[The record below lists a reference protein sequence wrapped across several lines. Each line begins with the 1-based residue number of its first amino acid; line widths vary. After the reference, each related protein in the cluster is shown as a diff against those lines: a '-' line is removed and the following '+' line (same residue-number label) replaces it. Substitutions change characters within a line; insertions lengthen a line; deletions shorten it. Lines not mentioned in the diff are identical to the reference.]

1 MKGQQKVSLM
11 KRQQMLLLSLVIF
24 VLIVSSGYFYYQ
36 YEKYAIRREKYSE
49 LKTIADLKTDQI
61 VHWREE
67 RLADAHVFSES
78 PFIRHAIQYWS
89 FSKDNTLEKDILERL
104 SLIRYNYKYE
114 DVFIVSAEGKIL
126 LSIDTTHH
134 HMDEVTIDF
143 CNKALRDRI
152 TFFSDLYFCPTHNT
166 IHFDIIAPIS
176 NNKNIPVA
184 VLILRVNPYDYL
196 YPLIQSWPT
205 SSKSAET
212 LVIRKDG
219 DSVLYVNE
227 LRHISNTALKL
238 RIPLT
243 SIETPSVQA
252 VLGQVG
258 ICEGLDY
265 RGMKVLADRRPIPG
279 SPWFMIAKVDQREI
293 FSELYY
299 RSVIVIIVT
308 LILLLLLG
316 VGMAWLYNNRQ
327 KNIYRE
333 LLETGTAL
341 QESQGEFR
349 ATLYSIGDAVITTD
363 VKGCI
368 RNMNGVAEKLTG
380 WKESDAVGRSIVD
393 VFQIVNEES
402 SAKVESPV
410 QRVLKEGLVVGL
422 ANHTLLISKDGKEIP
437 IADSGAPI
445 RNDKKDITG
454 VVLVFRDQTKERI
467 TQKALREN
475 EAKFRTLVENIP
487 QKILMK
493 DQNYKWVSINE
504 NLARDFGFRP
514 EEVVGKMDADLFT
527 PELAAKYHSDDV
539 RIIET
544 GKTEELEEKYMVGGK
559 ETWVNTIKTPVRDLN
574 GKIVGVLGIF
584 WDITERKQAEEKIL
598 SQLEELKRW
607 QEVTLGREDRNRQL
621 KHEVNEL
628 LRRLGEPIRY
638 PSQENGGIKDTS
650 PSEGLLT

>member
-49 LKTIADLKTDQI
+49 LKTIADLKIDQI

-78 PFIRHAIQYWS
+78 PFIRHALQRWLL
-89 FSKDNTLEKDILERL
+89 SKDNTLEKDLLERL
-104 SLIRYNYKYE
+104 SLINYKYE

-134 HMDEVTIDF
+134 HIDSVTIDF

-184 VLILRVNPYDYL
+184 VLVLRVNPYDYL

-243 SIETPSVQA
+243 SIETPAVQA

-258 ICEGLDY
+258 ICEGIDY
-265 RGMKVLADRRPIPG
+265 RGVNVLADRRPIPG
-279 SPWFMIAKVDQREI
+279 SPWFMIAKVDQGEI

-539 RIIET
+539 RIMET

>member
-24 VLIVSSGYFYYQ
+24 ILIVSGGYFYYQ

-49 LKTIADLKTDQI
+49 LKTIADLKIDQI

-78 PFIRHAIQYWS
+78 PFIRHALQRWLL
-89 FSKDNTLEKDILERL
+89 SKDNTLEKDLLERL
-104 SLIRYNYKYE
+104 SLINYKYE

-134 HMDEVTIDF
+134 HIDSVTIDF

-184 VLILRVNPYDYL
+184 VLVLRVNPYDYL

-243 SIETPSVQA
+243 SIETPAVQA

-258 ICEGLDY
+258 ICEGIDY
-265 RGMKVLADRRPIPG
+265 RGVNVLADRRPIPG
-279 SPWFMIAKVDQREI
+279 SPWFMIAKVDQGEI

-445 RNDKKDITG
+445 RNEKKDITG

-514 EEVVGKMDADLFT
+514 EEVVCKMDADLFT

-539 RIIET
+539 RIMET

>member
-11 KRQQMLLLSLVIF
+11 KRQQMMLLSLVIF
-24 VLIVSSGYFYYQ
+24 ILIVSGGYFYYQ
-36 YEKYAIRREKYSE
+36 YEKYATRREKYSE

-67 RLADAHVFSES
+67 RLTDAHVFSES
-78 PFIRHAIQYWS
+78 PFIRHAIQRWLL
-89 FSKDNTLEKDILERL
+89 SKDNTLEKDLLERL
-104 SLIRYNYKYE
+104 SLINYKYE

-126 LSIDTTHH
+126 LSLDTMLH
-134 HMDEVTIDF
+134 HMDSVTINF
-143 CNKALRDRI
+143 CNKALRERR
-152 TFFSDLYFCPTHNT
+152 TFFSDFYFCPTHDI
-166 IHFDIIAPIS
+166 IHFDIFAPVL
-176 NNKNIPVA
+176 NNRNIPVA
-184 VLILRVNPYDYL
+184 VLVLRVNPYDYL

-445 RNDKKDITG
+445 RNEKGEITG
-454 VVLVFRDQTKERI
+454 VVLVFRDQTEERI

-493 DQNYKWVSINE
+493 DQNYRWVTINE

-539 RIIET
+539 RIMET

-559 ETWVNTIKTPVRDLN
+559 ETWVNTIKTPVWDKN
-574 GKIVGVLGIF
+574 GEIMGVLGVF

-598 SQLEELKRW
+598 SQIEELKRW

-638 PSQENGGIKDTS
+638 PSQECDGIKNTS
-650 PSEGLLT
+650 PSEGS

>member
-1 MKGQQKVSLM
+1 
-11 KRQQMLLLSLVIF
+11 
-24 VLIVSSGYFYYQ
+24 
-36 YEKYAIRREKYSE
+36 
-49 LKTIADLKTDQI
+49 
-61 VHWREE
+61 
-67 RLADAHVFSES
+67 
-78 PFIRHAIQYWS
+78 
-89 FSKDNTLEKDILERL
+89 
-104 SLIRYNYKYE
+104 
-114 DVFIVSAEGKIL
+114 
-126 LSIDTTHH
+126 
-134 HMDEVTIDF
+134 
-143 CNKALRDRI
+143 
-152 TFFSDLYFCPTHNT
+152 
-166 IHFDIIAPIS
+166 
-176 NNKNIPVA
+176 
-184 VLILRVNPYDYL
+184 
-196 YPLIQSWPT
+196 
-205 SSKSAET
+205 
-212 LVIRKDG
+212 
-219 DSVLYVNE
+219 
-227 LRHISNTALKL
+227 
-238 RIPLT
+238 
-243 SIETPSVQA
+243 
-252 VLGQVG
+252 
-258 ICEGLDY
+258 
-265 RGMKVLADRRPIPG
+265 
-279 SPWFMIAKVDQREI
+279 
-293 FSELYY
+293 
-299 RSVIVIIVT
+299 
-308 LILLLLLG
+308 
-316 VGMAWLYNNRQ
+316 
-327 KNIYRE
+327 
-333 LLETGTAL
+333 
-341 QESQGEFR
+341 
-349 ATLYSIGDAVITTD
+349 
-363 VKGCI
+363 
-368 RNMNGVAEKLTG
+368 MNGVAEKLTG

-445 RNDKKDITG
+445 RNEKKDITG